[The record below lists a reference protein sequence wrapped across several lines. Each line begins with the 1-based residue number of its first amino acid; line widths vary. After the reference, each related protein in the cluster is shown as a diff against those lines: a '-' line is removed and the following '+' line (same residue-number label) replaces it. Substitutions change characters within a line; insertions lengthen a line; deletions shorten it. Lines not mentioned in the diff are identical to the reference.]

1 MARSFG
7 QRKLWMFVKGFIGRT
22 GRCRVL
28 AYRGATKALLN
39 SYTSRRLRKRDM
51 RRLWITRISAGCKE
65 YGLNYSNF
73 IKGLADDH
81 IALNRKTLSELALS
95 EPYSY
100 RALVERVKQM
110 RGLA

>member
-1 MARSFG
+1 
-7 QRKLWMFVKGFIGRT
+7 
-22 GRCRVL
+22 
-28 AYRGATKALLN
+28 
-39 SYTSRRLRKRDM
+39 M